1 MKKSTLFTLLSV
13 LVLIPATLLLGR
25 VLPGRS
31 HYLIST
37 LVIIFIL
44 IPFFLAFEGRKPQAR
59 ELVMIAVLCALAVA
73 SRAAFAFL
81 PNFKP
86 IYGIIII
93 SGIAFGPQAGFLV
106 GAIGAFASNFLFGQ
120 GPWTPWQMLAYGI
133 CGLISGLCYYRK
145 EKLPKDPLSLA
156 LFGFIVVLFA
166 VCPLLDTSTV
176 MTTLTVFTPAAII
189 SIYTTAII
197 TNLIQAVCT
206 FLTLLLL
213 SKPLLFKLERII
225 TKYGLHNE

>member
-13 LVLIPATLLLGR
+13 FVLIPGALLLGR

-31 HYLIST
+31 HYLTST

-59 ELVMIAVLCALAVA
+59 ELVLIAVLCALAVA
-73 SRAAFAFL
+73 SRAAFAWL

-93 SGIAFGPQAGFLV
+93 AGIAFGPQTGFLV
-106 GAIGAFASNFLFGQ
+106 GAISAFASNFLFGQ

-133 CGLISGLCYYRK
+133 SGLISGLYYFRK
-145 EKLPKDPLSLA
+145 PHRSKDPFSLG
-156 LFGFIVVLFA
+156 LFGFIVVLFG
-166 VCPLLDTSTV
+166 VCPLLDTCTV
-176 MTTLTVFTPAAII
+176 LTTLTVFRPAAII
-189 SIYTTAII
+189 SIYTTAIL

-206 FLTLLLL
+206 FVTLLLL

-225 TKYGLHNE
+225 TKYGLHNQ

>member
-13 LVLIPATLLLGR
+13 FVLIPGALLLGR

-31 HYLIST
+31 HYLTST
-37 LVIIFIL
+37 LVIVFIL

-59 ELVMIAVLCALAVA
+59 ELVLIAVLCALAVA
-73 SRAAFAFL
+73 SRAAFAWL

-93 SGIAFGPQAGFLV
+93 AGIAFGPQTGFLV

-133 CGLISGLCYYRK
+133 CGLISGLYYFRK
-145 EKLPKDPLSLA
+145 QNRAKDPMILG
-156 LFGFIVVLFA
+156 LFGFIVVLFV
-166 VCPLLDTSTV
+166 VCPLLDTATV
-176 MTTLTVFTPAAII
+176 FTMLATFTPAAII
-189 SIYTTAII
+189 SIYTTAIV

-206 FLTLLLL
+206 FVTLLFL

-225 TKYGLHNE
+225 TKYGLHNQ